1 MKGKLIKSIGS
12 VLLLL
17 AIMTGV
23 VYAFSLGS
31 TDGTWGQIDYL
42 VESPC
47 TTATDLFFSE
57 YVYNERR
64 QDNIDQVAIEI
75 YNGTGLPVDLTGY
88 SVSLYRTSG
97 TPNPVPVPLTAGFLN
112 DQDVWV
118 LVSNNAMEE
127 TDDDDQ
133 DFPDNENYT
142 TIVLL
147 KGTDVID
154 VIGSLS
160 NPTTTNPSGKNDRTF
175 RRNVGVCAGDTDG
188 DTTYAEWTIN
198 NNDTFSDLGFYTGND
213 QLPGANGAECDAY
226 GRATNSAY
234 NIHDVVGV
242 IYNRNV
248 GPGGENERWA
258 RNSSVCAG
266 DVDGDILFY
275 NNASFGSWT
284 YTSGT
289 PSYDD
294 FGTYTNTC
302 GSTLPGLII
311 SEYAY
316 QVIGGNNNDRIA
328 IEIYNGTGAT
338 VNLSTFKLLLFT
350 NDRDFTEVQLNSVD
364 LANGGRY
371 VVANTAGASVVTEQQ
386 IFTETTDNHR
396 TVVLIENYTQQVI
409 DAMNADAAEYLAIQG
424 VSLTDENQVRY
435 GQVSWGCPSTVA
447 GFANQSGFGFE
458 GIEVNQSGLAEGEPF
473 PVGRFCHYNSPINAG
488 NNAMEQVPFTLTIN
502 DIACDAGWHIDDGVD
517 DLSFTYITN
526 LDETSNGSQPCEYGP
541 GDPGWPT
548 GMAAGSAYPNIAG
561 DIGPNRNGCADMVNF
576 TAAASTQEF
585 TCVNTANP
593 THTVDYTV
601 SILGFTP
608 TQAGGVCPSEP
619 VGEVSFNRIYTAE
632 TAKNCFCVYAA
643 YTRGQITPVT
653 LYNFSAENAE
663 DGILVSWETMTETNN
678 LGFNI
683 MRAES
688 VDGAQTQVNPELIMS
703 EIAPGDAFGA
713 YYEFLDETVE
723 TGKTYYYWLI
733 DVPLNS
739 IDLPGVYGPVMVE
752 RQ

>member
-1 MKGKLIKSIGS
+1 MKGKFIKSIGS

-47 TTATDLFFSE
+47 TTATDLFISE
-57 YVYNERR
+57 YVYNERG
-64 QDNIDQVAIEI
+64 QGQTDQVAIEI
-75 YNGTGLPVDLTGY
+75 YNGTGSTVSRGDY
-88 SVSLYRTSG
+88 SVRLYRTSG
-97 TPNPVPVPLTAGFLN
+97 TTNPVSVPLTAGFLN

-118 LVSNNAMEE
+118 LVSANFTNEVPQY
-127 TDDDDQ
+127 DQ
-133 DFPDNENYT
+133 TFTNNENYT

-160 NPTTTNPSGKNDRTF
+160 NPTTTNPSGKEDMTF
-175 RRNVGVCAGDTDG
+175 RRKFGVCKGDTDG
-188 DTTYAEWTIN
+188 DTAYAEWNIT
-198 NNDTFSDLGFYTGND
+198 DGATYSDLGQYITGDN
-213 QLPGANGAECDAY
+213 LPGEDSATCAAY

-234 NIHDVVGV
+234 SIHDVVGV

-248 GPGGENERWA
+248 GPGGESERWA

-275 NNASFGSWT
+275 NNASFGGWT
-284 YTSGT
+284 YTSGEPDYT
-289 PSYDD
+289 G
-294 FGTYTNTC
+294 FGTYVNNCTED
-302 GSTLPGLII
+302 LPGLIV

-316 QVIGGNNNDRIA
+316 EARSGFNNPNRIA
-328 IEIYNGTGAT
+328 IEIYNGTGAA
-338 VNLSTFKLLLFT
+338 VNLGTFKLLLFT
-350 NDRDFTEVQLNSVD
+350 NDRDFTEVQLTGT
-364 LANGGRY
+364 LADGAVY
-371 VVANTAGASVVTEQQ
+371 VVANIAASGQVSANQT
-386 IFTETTDNHR
+386 FGNNNDYR
-396 TVVLIENYTQQVI
+396 TVVLIENYIQQVI
-409 DAMNADAAEYLAIQG
+409 DEMTTVAGDYLVIQNDS
-424 VSLTDENQVRY
+424 VTDENQVRY
-435 GQVSWGCPSTVA
+435 GRPSGYSNCPTTPD
-447 GFANQSGFGFE
+447 GFAVQSGFGFE

-473 PVGRFCHYNSPINAG
+473 PVGRFCHYNSPINAD
-488 NNAMEQVPFTLTIN
+488 NAMEQVPFNLTIN
-502 DIACDAGWHIDDGVD
+502 NIACDAGWHIDGVD
-517 DLSFTYITN
+517 GLSFTYITN
-526 LDETSNGSQPCEYGP
+526 LDETSNSNGSNPCEYGP
-541 GDPGWPT
+541 GAPGWP
-548 GMAAGSAYPNIAG
+548 GGSAYPYVTN
-561 DIGPNRNGCADMVNF
+561 DIGPNRNGCGDMVSF
-576 TAAASTQEF
+576 TASASTHEF

-653 LYNFSAENAE
+653 LYNFSAQNAE
-663 DGILVSWETMTETNN
+663 GGILVSWETMTETNN

-683 MRAES
+683 MRAEG
-688 VDGAQTQVNPELIMS
+688 VDGEQTQVNPELIMS
-703 EIAPGDAFGA
+703 EVAPGDAFGA
-713 YYEFLDETVE
+713 YYEYLDETVE

>member
-1 MKGKLIKSIGS
+1 MKSKLIKSIGS

-42 VESPC
+42 LESAC
-47 TTATDLFFSE
+47 TDAPDLFFSE
-57 YVYNERR
+57 YVY
-64 QDNIDQVAIEI
+64 DQRNTNTDRLALEI
-75 YNGTGLPVDLTGY
+75 YNGTGSAVDISDYKVRLYYSNSSSYYDVVLTGG
-88 SVSLYRTSG
+88 SL
-97 TPNPVPVPLTAGFLN
+97 L

-118 LVSNNAMEE
+118 LVSDNATSFTTEE
-127 TDDDDQ
+127 DQ
-133 DFPDNENYT
+133 VLDDNEDYA

-154 VIGSLS
+154 VIGSYS
-160 NPTTTNPSGKNDRTF
+160 TPTTVPSGKNDRTF

-188 DTTYAEWTIN
+188 DTTYAEWAITSSAN
-198 NNDTFSDLGFYTGND
+198 YSDLGVYTGSD
-213 QLPGANGAECDAY
+213 QLPGADGATCDAY